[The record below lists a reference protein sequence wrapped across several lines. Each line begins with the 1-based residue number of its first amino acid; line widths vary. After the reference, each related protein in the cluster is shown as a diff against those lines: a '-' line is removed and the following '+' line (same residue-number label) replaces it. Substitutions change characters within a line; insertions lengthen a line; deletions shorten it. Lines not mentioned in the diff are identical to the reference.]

1 MMRPKGLVGAA
12 IGVGSLSFED
22 RLRLDK
28 LQRLESVARVTHAD
42 SPWFVLRCWTGHEVS
57 VRLQLEELG
66 INALVP
72 QRRGPDYRRRH
83 RIIPGQMMPVIH
95 GYVLVQMDPIP
106 EGLAALDA
114 VSHAIDVLG
123 GCEFPKRLLP
133 SEVARFNAL
142 AESGIYDWQQENVVY
157 RKGDKVS
164 VKEGFFC
171 GAQGLVISARPDGK
185 GDAVI
190 EMDVLGRMVP
200 VNIPLAL
207 IEKI

>member
-1 MMRPKGLVGAA
+1 MMQLKGLVGAA
-12 IGVGSLSFED
+12 IGNGNLNFEERI
-22 RLRLDK
+22 RLEK
-28 LQRLESVARVTHAD
+28 LQRLESVARATHAD

-57 VRLQLEELG
+57 VKSHLEELG

-72 QRRGPDYRRRH
+72 QRRGPNLRRRD
-83 RIIPGQMMPVIH
+83 RIIPGKMIPVIH
-95 GYVLVQMDPIP
+95 GYVLVQSDPMP
-106 EGLAALDA
+106 EALAALDA
-114 VSHAIDVLG
+114 VDHVIGVLG
-123 GCEFPKRLLP
+123 GCDFPKRLLP

-164 VKEGFFC
+164 VKEGFFF
-171 GAQGLVISARPDGK
+171 GAVGEVVTARPDGK

-190 EMDVLGRMVP
+190 EMDVLGRLVP